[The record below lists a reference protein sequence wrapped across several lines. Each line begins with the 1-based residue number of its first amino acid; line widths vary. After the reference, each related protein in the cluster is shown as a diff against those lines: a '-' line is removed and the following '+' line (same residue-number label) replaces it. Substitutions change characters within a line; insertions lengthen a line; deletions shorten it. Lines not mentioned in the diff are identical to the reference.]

1 MGPTMPGINQHE
13 WLNAFINASA
23 TIWEKAAVDIEEP
36 QHKAVSYDPD
46 GNVILADTGD
56 TAIGLIL
63 SPHRDP
69 IYAGAPVNIL
79 IKYIGLLTTS
89 EELLKGDPITITT
102 GGIAQK
108 AVSGDF
114 IFGWAFSHAL
124 PDETVHVQITK
135 SGYMA

>member
-1 MGPTMPGINQHE
+1 MGPTMPGINQHAF
-13 WLNAFINASA
+13 LNAFINASA
-23 TIWEKAAVDIEEP
+23 TIWEMAAEEITEP
-36 QHKAVSYDPD
+36 QHKAVSFDPD

-63 SPHRDP
+63 SPHPDP
-69 IYAGAPVNIL
+69 IYAGSPVNIL

-89 EELLKGDPITITT
+89 EELLKGDPVTITT
-102 GGIAQK
+102 GGIARK

-114 IFGWAFSHAL
+114 IFGWAFSNAV
-124 PDETVHVQITK
+124 PDETVQVQITK